1 MLFWRLVMLILGY
14 ICSFIGFI
22 VGPVTVLYMLIKDK
36 EKSKHNLILACYA
49 AFIAIG
55 LAGAAMIA

>member
-1 MLFWRLVMLILGY
+1 MLVIGY

-22 VGPVTVLYMLIKDK
+22 IGPVTVLYMLVKDK

>member
-1 MLFWRLVMLILGY
+1 MLVIGY

-22 VGPVTVLYMLIKDK
+22 IGPATVFYMLIKDK
-36 EKSKHNLILACYA
+36 EKSKQNLILACYA

-55 LAGAAMIA
+55 LAGTAMIV